1 MTKGKFQSLQAKL
14 AQHLI
19 EWDDNQHM
27 SQAAKEVLINSIAH
41 ALPVYVM
48 SVFQLLVGMC
58 DELTGMIRRYW
69 WDAERG
75 RRKTHWISW
84 DIMMHPKDHG
94 GVGFRDMR
102 LFNQAL
108 LARRAWRL
116 VNSPN
121 TPCAQI
127 LKAKYYPDGALLDT
141 VFTANGSSSWLA
153 IVHGLELLKK
163 V

>member
-1 MTKGKFQSLQAKL
+1 
-14 AQHLI
+14 
-19 EWDDNQHM
+19 
-27 SQAAKEVLINSIAH
+27 
-41 ALPVYVM
+41 
-48 SVFQLLVGMC
+48 
-58 DELTGMIRRYW
+58 
-69 WDAERG
+69 
-75 RRKTHWISW
+75 
-84 DIMMHPKDHG
+84 MHTKDHG

-116 VNSPN
+116 VISPN

-141 VFTANGSSSWLA
+141 VFTGNGSSSWLA